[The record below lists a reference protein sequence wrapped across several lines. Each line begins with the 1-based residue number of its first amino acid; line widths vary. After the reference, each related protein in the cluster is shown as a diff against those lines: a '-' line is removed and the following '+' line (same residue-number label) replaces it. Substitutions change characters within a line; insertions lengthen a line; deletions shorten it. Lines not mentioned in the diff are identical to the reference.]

1 MGIKDFFIV
10 GGRLRA
16 GWRTA
21 ISFVLWVAIFLIIRL
36 FVNPQPLI
44 RYLILFA
51 IIFALSSLF
60 VRYIDR
66 RAVATIGFMFHSR
79 WIREYLQGVL
89 IGASSISVVFL
100 FNFSMGYYKIV
111 HHNIT
116 PFFLLY
122 IFTYAIVLSVL
133 ASAFEELAFRGYMFQ
148 NFIEATNVFIATAAL
163 AAFFGIGHLWNAHSS
178 WLSVLNTIAAGVLFA
193 LGYIRTK
200 SLWLPSGLH
209 FSWNFF
215 MGRIYSLP
223 GGGSKAAQTLL
234 EVKQQGP
241 IVLTGG
247 DYGPEAGIPAL
258 IVFIIACFIIYYWPK
273 INTAP
278 EMARLWEDYKK
289 KNNLR

>member
-1 MGIKDFFIV
+1 MDIKGFFITD
-10 GGRLRA
+10 GKLRA

-51 IIFALSSLF
+51 VIFALSSLF

-66 RAVATIGFMFHSR
+66 RPVATIGFMFHSR
-79 WIREYLQGVL
+79 WIKEYLQGVL
-89 IGASSISVVFL
+89 LGASAISIVFL
-100 FNFSMGYYKIV
+100 FNLSLGYYAIV
-111 HHNIT
+111 QHNIT
-116 PFFLLY
+116 PSLLIY
-122 IFTYAIVLSVL
+122 IFTYAMVLSIC
-133 ASAFEELAFRGYMFQ
+133 ASGFEELAFRGYMFQ

-163 AAFFGIGHLWNAHSS
+163 SVFFGIGHLWNAHAS
-178 WLSVLNTIAAGVLFA
+178 WLSVSNTIAAGVLFA
-193 LGYIRTK
+193 LAYIRTK
-200 SLWLPSGLH
+200 SLWLPSGIH

-223 GGGSKAAQTLL
+223 GGGAKAAQTLL
-234 EVKQQGP
+234 DVKQQGP
-241 IVLTGG
+241 KVLTGG

-273 INTAP
+273 ISTTP
-278 EMARLWEDYKK
+278 EMAKLWESYKQRK
-289 KNNLR
+289 